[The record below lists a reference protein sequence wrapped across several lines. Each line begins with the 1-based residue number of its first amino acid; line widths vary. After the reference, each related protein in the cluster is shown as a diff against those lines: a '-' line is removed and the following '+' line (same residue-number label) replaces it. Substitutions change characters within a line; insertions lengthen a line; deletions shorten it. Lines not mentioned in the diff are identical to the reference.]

1 MVPNATLGGDSDCT
15 VLLTFDDIARALNSQ
30 KMIHV
35 PKCVMQSGRGLYTDI
50 AGVTLEDFVKKTGV
64 KIKVVHKIDTKFAN
78 QRLYRSGLLKNYVED
93 YVRNPL
99 AQSYETF
106 PISA

>member
-1 MVPNATLGGDSDCT
+1 
-15 VLLTFDDIARALNSQ
+15 
-30 KMIHV
+30 
-35 PKCVMQSGRGLYTDI
+35 
-50 AGVTLEDFVKKTGV
+50 V

>member
-1 MVPNATLGGDSDCT
+1 
-15 VLLTFDDIARALNSQ
+15 
-30 KMIHV
+30 
-35 PKCVMQSGRGLYTDI
+35 
-50 AGVTLEDFVKKTGV
+50 VTLEDFVKKTGV

-78 QRLYRSGLLKNYVED
+78 QRLYRSGLVKNYVED

-99 AQSYETF
+99 AQSYEAF

>member
-1 MVPNATLGGDSDCT
+1 
-15 VLLTFDDIARALNSQ
+15 
-30 KMIHV
+30 
-35 PKCVMQSGRGLYTDI
+35 
-50 AGVTLEDFVKKTGV
+50 LEDFVKKTGV

-78 QRLYRSGLLKNYVED
+78 QRLYRSGLVKNYVED

-99 AQSYETF
+99 AQSYEAF